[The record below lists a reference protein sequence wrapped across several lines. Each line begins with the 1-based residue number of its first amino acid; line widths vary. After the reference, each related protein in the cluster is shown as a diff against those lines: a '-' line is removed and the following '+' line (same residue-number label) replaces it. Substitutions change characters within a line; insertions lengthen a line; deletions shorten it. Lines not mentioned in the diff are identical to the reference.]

1 MSATELARRTVD
13 ELIAWGVRDVVLAP
27 GSRNAPMSFALAD
40 ADRAGVLRLHVRI
53 DERTAGFLALGLAK
67 GSGRPT
73 AVCATSGTAIANLH
87 PAVVEADL
95 SGTPLVVVSA
105 NRPLS
110 AQGTGAN
117 QTIDQVGIFGP
128 AARATVHLA
137 DSEPA
142 DWDAALDTARTA
154 LVIGGPVQV
163 DLGLTPPLVPDSA
176 DRHYAPAPA
185 DQESAA
191 PQAKSEIALA
201 PRTLVIVGE
210 TTPQLAADAV
220 EAATRLGFPVHVEA
234 STALVAATKDGLQA
248 GTFLLKSRELL
259 AAAAPTDVLVVG
271 RPTLNRQVPALVANP
286 DLAVT
291 FVMDS
296 DRITNPMGRGQTPVV
311 TDRLELTG
319 APDPM
324 FTRTWQAADR
334 AARTIIADAMEFD
347 AGRAVAAIADTAPDL
362 LVLASSNPI
371 RDLDERALRR
381 PQRVV
386 VNRGAAGIDG
396 MVSTAI
402 GAALAQQADGPQSR
416 AVAVLGDLA
425 FLHDS
430 TGLIIGADE
439 PQPNL
444 TIVVVNNDGGA
455 IFASL
460 EQGADEYAAD
470 FERIF
475 GTPHGVDLPAL
486 CAATG
491 TPYRRA
497 GTESDLRAALANA
510 PDGVDVVEVRVDRTR
525 ERQRRIRLSERVLA
539 AIANVTG

>member
-1 MSATELARRTVD
+1 M
-13 ELIAWGVRDVVLAP
+13 IAWGVRDVVLAP

-40 ADRAGVLRLHVRI
+40 ADRAGALRLHVRI

-73 AVCATSGTAIANLH
+73 AVCATSGTAIANLQ

-95 SGTPLVVVSA
+95 SGTPFIVVSA

-117 QTIDQVGIFGP
+117 QTIDQIGIFGS
-128 AARATVHLA
+128 AARETVHLA
-137 DSEPA
+137 DTEPS
-142 DWDAALDTARTA
+142 DWDQKLA
-154 LVIGGPVQV
+154 VIEKAVGSRGPVQL
-163 DLGLTPPLVPDSA
+163 DLGLTPPLVPSA
-176 DRHYAPAPA
+176 QDRHFT
-185 DQESAA
+185 
-191 PQAKSEIALA
+191 PQATAVTIQPPQEKCELALQ
-201 PRTLVIVGE
+201 PRTLVVIGD

-220 EAATRLGFPVHVEA
+220 EGAAKLGFPVHVEA
-234 STALVAATKDGLQA
+234 STALVAAGKECLQA
-248 GTFLLKSRELL
+248 GTFLLKSPELL
-259 AAAAPTDVLVVG
+259 EVAGPNEVLVVG
-271 RPTLNRQVPALVANP
+271 RPTLNRQIPALVANP
-286 DLAVT
+286 DINVT
-291 FVMDS
+291 FVMEH
-296 DRITNPMGRGQTPVV
+296 DRIVNPMGRGQAPIVA
-311 TDRLELTG
+311 DRLALSGT
-319 APDPM
+319 ADPV
-324 FTRTWQAADR
+324 FSRIWHAAGR
-334 AARTIIADAMEFD
+334 AARTIIADATEFD

-371 RDLDERALRR
+371 RDLDERAIRR
-381 PQRVV
+381 PQRLV

-396 MVSTAI
+396 MVSTAV
-402 GAALAQQADGPQSR
+402 GAALAHQAENPASR

-430 TGLIIGADE
+430 TGLVIGPDE
-439 PQPNL
+439 PRPNL

-460 EQGADEYAAD
+460 EQGAEEYAAD

-475 GTPHGVDLPAL
+475 GTPHGVDLQAL
-486 CAATG
+486 CTATS

-510 PDGVDVVEVRVDRTR
+510 PDGIDVVEVRVDRMR
-525 ERQRRIRLSERVLA
+525 DRQRRRSLSDQVLA
-539 AIANVTG
+539 AVRNVVS